1 MALALKELEAVEWI
15 YYRAALSE
23 YEKDIL
29 AYNRQEGDYAGMQ
42 AALVTKVAGLQA
54 QAVSLNQ
61 QIERKVMQ
69 IWQNEMTSQ
78 ENLEKALVD
87 GFSGAPALFGG
98 LDADRVKETRFY
110 VATHVSDW
118 DEESAPS
125 PVSEMIE
132 PTQYDAVD
140 LSLTAPPAGR
150 FAVPPRMRIYR
161 SNSGS
166 AGAAFQFLVEL
177 APGVLTYKDELKA
190 AQLGEGLATATWLE
204 PPAKLVGLVGMPNGI
219 MAGFFDNTVAFC
231 DPYHPYAWPVEYQI
245 TTEHPIVGLAA
256 FGQTLFVGTTG
267 SPYFISGSDSAS
279 MSALKM
285 DSNQSCSSRRSI
297 VAVQGGV
304 LFASPDGLC
313 MADGRG
319 VSAVTQGLFTRED
332 WQLLRPETMV
342 AAEHE
347 GIYYLLYSGNGG
359 GAFTFDFQNNRKLA
373 RIANLS
379 ASALFVD
386 RLSDALY
393 YADTVTGRIKRLHGG
408 AVRRTGLWKSGRNP
422 MPAHAAMGWAQ
433 VEGFPTEQD
442 PVLLRLYGDN
452 YFIDWRGQVYEAT
465 ADLKWRR
472 RNDGVLFTPG
482 TPAHD
487 AINYTVR
494 FADCQPKR
502 LPPGRWRDHEVEVES
517 RSRVTRVTLAGSLEE
532 LKSA

>member
-1 MALALKELEAVEWI
+1 MALVPKELEAVEWI
-15 YYRAALSE
+15 YYRAALAK
-23 YEKDIL
+23 YEKDIPT
-29 AYNRQEGDYAGMQ
+29 YNQQAGDYSVLQ
-42 AALVTKVAGLQA
+42 AALVTKVAALQA
-54 QAVSLNQ
+54 EAVSLSQ
-61 QIERKVMQ
+61 QIEAKVMQ
-69 IWQNEMTSQ
+69 IWTKEMTDLD
-78 ENLEKALVD
+78 NLEKALVG
-87 GFSGAPALFGG
+87 GFGGAPALFGG

-110 VATHVSDW
+110 VSTYVTDW

-125 PVSEMIE
+125 PVSAMIE
-132 PTQYDAVD
+132 PTQYDTVD
-140 LSLTAPPAGR
+140 LTLAPPPTDR
-150 FAVPPRMRIYR
+150 FVTRTRIYR

-177 APGVLTYKDELKA
+177 TANELAHEDELKS

-204 PPAKLVGLVGMPNGI
+204 PPAKLAGLVGMPNGI

-245 TTEHPIVGLAA
+245 TTEHPIVGLAT

-319 VSAVTQGLFTRED
+319 VSVVTQGIFTRED
-332 WQLLRPETMV
+332 WQALRPDTMV
-342 AAEHE
+342 GAEHE
-347 GIYYLLYSGNGG
+347 GIYYLLYSGSGG
-359 GAFTFDFQNNRKLA
+359 GAFTFDFQNNRKLT
-373 RIANLS
+373 RIASLS
-379 ASALFVD
+379 ASAMFVD
-386 RLSDALY
+386 RFSDALY
-393 YADTVTGRIKRLHGG
+393 YADTATGRIKRLHGG
-408 AVRRTGLWKSGRNP
+408 TVRRTGLWKSGRNP

-433 VEGFPTEQD
+433 VEGFPSEQD

-465 ADLKWRR
+465 ADWKWRR
-472 RNDGVLFTPG
+472 RSDGVLFTPG

-494 FADCQPKR
+494 FTDCLPKR
-502 LPPGRWRDHEVEVES
+502 LPFGRWRDHEVEVES
-517 RSRVTRVTLAGSLEE
+517 RARITSVTMVGSLEE